1 MPDSIYLKI
10 YFLIHCYNGKLV
22 SLSYKY
28 KGMKKTS
35 ATRYLELLHGLFIV
49 KDCLKLISEGR
60 DYHIITISGQLRG
73 IFLDT
78 DKEKRKA
85 LFFEVMDYFR
95 LAPIVYINSLSEQ
108 KFPIEGLVLKYGIN
122 YPQLRP
128 TRWHT
133 KSISIEEWLDLPI
146 LQVKG
151 KELSSKSLIRLISDR
166 FGGAHYDS
174 KIEKWNFDLKN
185 MQVFNVKVLD
195 NALIQLSELLLHLAW
210 EVIRPLSNWS
220 YCFEF
225 GIRYNKLE
233 EPKNIISFHQGTSY
247 NSVYFILQID
257 KSLIARFVS
266 PWGKT
271 FEISILDKVD
281 FDINSIGINYYI
293 SPEFEYCLDIANA
306 GKVYKQ
312 IKLPYPIF
320 IDARLFKYKTISYG
334 DDGLT
339 VGFMNH
345 AQYTNVLNKEGFA
358 NLYQMFIKQ
367 RKKVDVFTN
376 QYKTIKDNDY
386 EKQISDNYKVISYEE
401 WLKL

>member
-1 MPDSIYLKI
+1 M
-10 YFLIHCYNGKLV
+10 
-22 SLSYKY
+22 SYKY

-210 EVIRPLSNWS
+210 KVIRPLSNWS

>member
-1 MPDSIYLKI
+1 M
-10 YFLIHCYNGKLV
+10 
-22 SLSYKY
+22 SYKY

-386 EKQISDNYKVISYEE
+386 EKISDCNDAECFCLGNFSSS
-401 WLKL
+401 KLQSTDRLPSARCETL

>member
-1 MPDSIYLKI
+1 MVYRTNRKYLI
-10 YFLIHCYNGKLV
+10 NLL

>member
-1 MPDSIYLKI
+1 M
-10 YFLIHCYNGKLV
+10 N
-22 SLSYKY
+22 
-28 KGMKKTS
+28 S
-35 ATRYLELLHGLFIV
+35 A
-49 KDCLKLISEGR
+49 
-60 DYHIITISGQLRG
+60 
-73 IFLDT
+73 
-78 DKEKRKA
+78 
-85 LFFEVMDYFR
+85 
-95 LAPIVYINSLSEQ
+95 
-108 KFPIEGLVLKYGIN
+108 
-122 YPQLRP
+122 
-128 TRWHT
+128 
-133 KSISIEEWLDLPI
+133 
-146 LQVKG
+146 
-151 KELSSKSLIRLISDR
+151 
-166 FGGAHYDS
+166 
-174 KIEKWNFDLKN
+174 
-185 MQVFNVKVLD
+185 
-195 NALIQLSELLLHLAW
+195 
-210 EVIRPLSNWS
+210 
-220 YCFEF
+220 FEF

>member
-1 MPDSIYLKI
+1 M
-10 YFLIHCYNGKLV
+10 
-22 SLSYKY
+22 SYKY

-312 IKLPYPIF
+312 IKPPYPIF